1 MIKKSLRK
9 HMNILITAGPTREPI
24 DPVRFLSNYSTGEM
38 GYAIAQEAKQKGH
51 RVILISG
58 PSGLKVPENIKLI
71 NVETTRDMEKSVE
84 NLYKW
89 ADCVIMASAVSD
101 YRVEKAFSRK
111 IKSKKSLNL
120 KLVRNPD
127 ILKELGSRLRC
138 FAPRRDPA
146 ETRQRR
152 GACGKKYKI
161 LAGFALESENLRE
174 NALKKLKEKNLDII
188 VANKIGKRSPFGA
201 GKTSVLVLDKLGK
214 AQSYKD
220 ISKKRVAGILL
231 DKIEGLC

>member
-9 HMNILITAGPTREPI
+9 PLNILITAGPTREPI
-24 DPVRFLSNYSTGEM
+24 DPVRFISNYSTGEM
-38 GYAIAQEAKQKGH
+38 GYAIARQAKEKKH
-51 RVILISG
+51 RMILISG
-58 PSGLKVPENIKLI
+58 PSVLKPPENIKLI
-71 NVETTRDMEKSVE
+71 NVETARDMEKSVE
-84 NLYKW
+84 NVYKW

-101 YRVEKAFSRK
+101 YRIEKVFPRK
-111 IKSKKSLNL
+111 IKSKKILNL

-127 ILKELGSRLRC
+127 ILFGL
-138 FAPRRDPA
+138 
-146 ETRQRR
+146 
-152 GACGKKYKI
+152 GKKKKGKI
-161 LAGFALESENLRE
+161 LAGFALESENLRK

-188 VANKIGKRSPFGA
+188 VANKIGKRSPFGS